1 MNRGTWSSKVRST
14 VKQRPWRVGI
24 RKGKGRGKGGWDN
37 KNEVVWG
44 EGKEQRNR
52 NGRKKT

>member
-1 MNRGTWSSKVRST
+1 M
-14 VKQRPWRVGI
+14 
-24 RKGKGRGKGGWDN
+24 GGGGLEDN